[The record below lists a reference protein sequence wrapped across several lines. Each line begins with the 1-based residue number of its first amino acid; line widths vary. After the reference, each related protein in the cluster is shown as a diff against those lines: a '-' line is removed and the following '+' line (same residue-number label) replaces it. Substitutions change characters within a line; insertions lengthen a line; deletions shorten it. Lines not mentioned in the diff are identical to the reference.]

1 MSQVKINKYAKGN
14 YNKKVDA
21 DSDLSSKMK
30 NMMKELIEYGYSDYD
45 KNKNQLN
52 IHGSVSKVLDIF
64 DP

>member
-1 MSQVKINKYAKGN
+1 MRTQ
-14 YNKKVDA
+14 
-21 DSDLSSKMK
+21 DLSSKMK